1 MYVVCFVSVFDIFL
15 NVVWMVFL
23 QLVMLMFFLIFV
35 MFSVVWLQLKLKSG
49 IERVGVNVYVFVFVL
64 NRFERLL
71 FVVFVEVVSLI
82 FGKNVVCVVL
92 MLVLVVF
99 SVCLVLMM
107 LGWCVSRFDGMFLL
121 MFVNVCLFFISEG
134 FCGRLLGSGVLIL
147 VIRLLWFCVI
157 VCVYE
162 VRFDCVFVSEFLVWC
177 MFCSD
182 VLFIFIMFIVRLQV
196 CWFVFMVFCVICND
210 VLLECSCRQLVVM
223 VVIRLICVLVCVVF
237 VVRYCF
243 SVWCL
248 RLCRW
253 LKKLIFY
260 DVRFMFVLFELYVFV
275 ELVMCLC
282 VIELD
287 VLMVGLMLVCVMWY
301 CVLYCV
307 MLSVVMCMLWLF
319 VSVSL
324 ISFCSCGF
332 LKKLCQLRL
341 VFSGVVVVFCV
352 VFGCGCDGMVDQVLL
367 IGVVGFW
374 YVGFSVQFV
383 SMFVQIRVISVCFM
397 CCFC

>member
-1 MYVVCFVSVFDIFL
+1 M
-15 NVVWMVFL
+15 
-23 QLVMLMFFLIFV
+23 
-35 MFSVVWLQLKLKSG
+35 KSG

-182 VLFIFIMFIVRLQV
+182 VLFIFIMFIVRL
-196 CWFVFMVFCVICND
+196 
-210 VLLECSCRQLVVM
+210 
-223 VVIRLICVLVCVVF
+223 
-237 VVRYCF
+237 
-243 SVWCL
+243 
-248 RLCRW
+248 
-253 LKKLIFY
+253 
-260 DVRFMFVLFELYVFV
+260 
-275 ELVMCLC
+275 
-282 VIELD
+282 
-287 VLMVGLMLVCVMWY
+287 
-301 CVLYCV
+301 
-307 MLSVVMCMLWLF
+307 
-319 VSVSL
+319 
-324 ISFCSCGF
+324 
-332 LKKLCQLRL
+332 
-341 VFSGVVVVFCV
+341 
-352 VFGCGCDGMVDQVLL
+352 
-367 IGVVGFW
+367 
-374 YVGFSVQFV
+374 
-383 SMFVQIRVISVCFM
+383 
-397 CCFC
+397 

>member
-1 MYVVCFVSVFDIFL
+1 M
-15 NVVWMVFL
+15 
-23 QLVMLMFFLIFV
+23 
-35 MFSVVWLQLKLKSG
+35 
-49 IERVGVNVYVFVFVL
+49 
-64 NRFERLL
+64 
-71 FVVFVEVVSLI
+71 
-82 FGKNVVCVVL
+82 
-92 MLVLVVF
+92 
-99 SVCLVLMM
+99 
-107 LGWCVSRFDGMFLL
+107 
-121 MFVNVCLFFISEG
+121 
-134 FCGRLLGSGVLIL
+134 
-147 VIRLLWFCVI
+147 
-157 VCVYE
+157 
-162 VRFDCVFVSEFLVWC
+162 
-177 MFCSD
+177 
-182 VLFIFIMFIVRLQV
+182 
-196 CWFVFMVFCVICND
+196 
-210 VLLECSCRQLVVM
+210 
-223 VVIRLICVLVCVVF
+223 IRLICVLVCVVF

-332 LKKLCQLRL
+332 LKKLC
-341 VFSGVVVVFCV
+341 
-352 VFGCGCDGMVDQVLL
+352 
-367 IGVVGFW
+367 
-374 YVGFSVQFV
+374 
-383 SMFVQIRVISVCFM
+383 
-397 CCFC
+397 